1 MVETTGSPSFDFEE
15 HDELIKTID
24 EIMQERPELFE
35 KLSKL

>member
-1 MVETTGSPSFDFEE
+1 MEEMGESPNFDFEE

-35 KLSKL
+35 KLSEL

>member
-1 MVETTGSPSFDFEE
+1 MDESSKFSFEE

-24 EIMQERPELFE
+24 EIMDERPELFE